1 MSTHQD
7 DSLIIRTW
15 HEITVNALHSRATDI
30 HIEAGPQETLERI
43 RVLGNLFRLATLTHG
58 AEPWTCAILRITA
71 SPEVGHWV
79 RHSKKAGLTGGF
91 CDAETLQLLR
101 ICAESG
107 SRREMLNK
115 ATDTLGAQLSNQ
127 LNTLS

>member
-1 MSTHQD
+1 MHYPPDYRLTRGWP
-7 DSLIIRTW
+7 LG
-15 HEITVNALHSRATDI
+15 EALKKTD
-30 HIEAGPQETLERI
+30 
-43 RVLGNLFRLATLTHG
+43 
-58 AEPWTCAILRITA
+58 
-71 SPEVGHWV
+71 
-79 RHSKKAGLTGGF
+79 LTGAF

-115 ATDTLGAQLSNQ
+115 ATDTLDAQLSNQ